1 MNETTTAD
9 YLQLPDFPPT
19 YPAPVSFVLR
29 KLEMVRS
36 ELVRM
41 INEGSALT
49 GVVMSV
55 NGKAPDESKNV
66 SLAASDVPATEKVD
80 GVDVQTTV
88 QARLDA
94 TASGVSGLSS
104 RVATLEGKT
113 VEDPLVLGKAGD
125 SQAKMSSEGG
135 FSHVVP
141 KTLDGTVFSDEAT
154 VSAGGV
160 KLTSHE
166 LEEYS
171 KEVSVEVVSESAP
184 SSMFFRRCAV
194 NAVGTGITGFP
205 YAEGTDGTGDP
216 GDLFNVTPTRFTLD
230 VSGLFHNDGGR
241 VVDDRGHED
250 ALVRAVY
257 NATGAMFI
265 QPDVDGHND
274 KLDSPYVRR
283 NEVTADGVYLV
294 KPNYTYETSSILT
307 ESLFYRAEDVDRFVA
322 STDYS
327 AHNNSDN
334 ILDPYFYY
342 KDRHGMPTML
352 HNFRDGHDYAN
363 LTAARLLFR
372 RDEAAGPSCAVFGGM
387 SAEMVKFYG
396 DPTGISG
403 PDVDDLEH
411 SSALSSQW
419 LRVQRYDED
428 ADREEH
434 GGYVYSRVEADGLTV
449 GNSVS
454 DILRT
459 TVKMGEMRLTR
470 DGGHASLT
478 PTELKLYT
486 DVSEATATMTP
497 TELKL
502 YLVGCDTPYIAVG
515 TEGAADRTYAED
527 TGLDGGYQAFIRAPG
542 GLMLRIGSSELYLTG
557 EKLNTLSSVLDGYSA
572 LQEKVE
578 ALEKA
583 LAGAVSATVSD
594 DEKTL
599 TLGTITPTETKSDA
613 AETTAGA

>member
-41 INEGSALT
+41 INDRSALA

-88 QARLDA
+88 QARLDG
-94 TASGVSGLSS
+94 TASGVSDLSS

-113 VEDPLVLGKAGD
+113 VEDPLVLGKDGD
-125 SQAKMSSEGG
+125 ECAKMSSAGG

-141 KTLDGTVFSDEAT
+141 KTLDDTVFSDEAT

-166 LEEYS
+166 LEEYN

-194 NAVGTGITGFP
+194 NAVGPGITGFP
-205 YAEGTDGTGDP
+205 YAEGTDGTCGP
-216 GDLFNVTPTRFTLD
+216 GALYDVTPMRFTLD
-230 VSGLFHNDGGR
+230 VSGLFHNDG
-241 VVDDRGHED
+241 DRLVGGLGHED

-265 QPDVDGHND
+265 QPDVDGHKDN
-274 KLDSPYVRR
+274 LDRPYVRR

-294 KPNYTYETSSILT
+294 KPNYTYEASSILY
-307 ESLFYRAEDVDRFVA
+307 ENLYRYEDVDRFVA

-327 AHNNSDN
+327 ASNNSDN
-334 ILDPYFYY
+334 TLDPYFYY

-352 HNFRDGHDYAN
+352 HDFQDGHDYAN

-372 RDEAAGPSCAVFGGM
+372 RDDTAGSSCAVFGGM

-396 DPTGISG
+396 DPMGSSDS
-403 PDVDDLEH
+403 DVDDLEH

-428 ADREEH
+428 ASGEGD
-434 GGYVYSRVEADGLTV
+434 GGYVYSRVEADGLTI

-454 DILRT
+454 GTLRT
-459 TVKMGEMRLTR
+459 TVKMGEMRLTEEG
-470 DGGHASLT
+470 DLASLT
-478 PTELKLYT
+478 PTELKLHT
-486 DVSEATATMTP
+486 EATATATMTP

-515 TEGAADRTYAED
+515 TERAVDRTYAED
-527 TGLDGGYQAFIRAPG
+527 TGLAVGYQAFIRAPG
-542 GLMLRIGSSELYLTG
+542 GLTLCIGSSELYLTE
-557 EKLNTLSSVLDGYSA
+557 EKLKTLSSVLDDY
-572 LQEKVE
+572 E
-578 ALEKA
+578 AANKELEEIA
-583 LAGAVSATVSD
+583 
-594 DEKTL
+594 
-599 TLGTITPTETKSDA
+599 
-613 AETTAGA
+613 